1 MMYCEVVL
9 VSDLSRPIEQNNY
22 EILDMTLEEFLYS
35 EIKNF
40 DPAKT
45 DFLSVLVDG
54 VSIISCIYI

>member
-35 EIKNF
+35 EIKMIMLINF
-40 DPAKT
+40 
-45 DFLSVLVDG
+45 
-54 VSIISCIYI
+54 SIKK